1 MSTVKIPIGPQ
12 HPALKEPVNFTVE
25 VDGEQVV
32 DAKVRLGYNHRGIE
46 KACELRTYVRD
57 IYLLERVCGI
67 CSHSHTTTFTQ
78 GVEELLDEEVPRRGL
93 YIRTIVCEL
102 ERLHSHMLWL
112 GVAGHEI
119 GFDTLLH
126 YTWRDRELVMDF
138 LEMISGNRVNYA
150 MNTIG
155 GVRRDISKD
164 AIPKIKKGMDIF
176 KERLNYYLN
185 LCINEPTVLKRTQG
199 VGVLPPDVARKLGAV
214 GPTLRASGI
223 NMDCR
228 KDDPNAAYGEVPFE
242 VVTWETCDV
251 FGRVAVRILEMI
263 QSCNMIQWMLDH
275 LPKDEIR
282 LKLKRRVPEGE
293 VLSRYEA
300 PRGELI
306 HYIKANGTDKPER
319 VKVRTP
325 TLANWP
331 SVEYMLK
338 GQYIA
343 DVPITIA
350 SIDPCLSCTDRIT
363 FIDTQKEK
371 TWTTDLET
379 LRKYGIEYYKKIKDK
394 K

>member
-32 DAKVRLGYNHRGIE
+32 DAKVRLGYNHRGME
-46 KACELRTYVRD
+46 KAAELRTYVRD

-67 CSHSHTTTFTQ
+67 CSHSHTTTFVQ

-102 ERLHSHMLWL
+102 ERIHSHYLWL

-126 YTWRDRELVMDF
+126 YTWRDREIVMDL
-138 LEMISGNRVNYA
+138 LEAISGNRVNYA

-155 GVRRDISKD
+155 GVRRDISKET
-164 AIPKIKKGMDIF
+164 ASTIKKGMEILR
-176 KERLNYYLN
+176 ERINYYLN
-185 LCINEPTVLKRTQG
+185 VCVNEPTILRRTQG
-199 VGVLPPDVARKLGAV
+199 VGVLPPEVARKLGAV

-228 KDDPNAAYGEVPFE
+228 KDDPNAAYDEVPFD
-242 VVTWETCDV
+242 VVTWDSCDV
-251 FGRVAVRILEMI
+251 FGRVAVRILETV
-263 QSCNMIQWMLDH
+263 QSCNMVEWLVDH

-319 VKVRTP
+319 VKIRTP
-325 TLANWP
+325 SLANWP

-338 GQYIA
+338 GCYIA
-343 DVPITIA
+343 DVPIVIA

-363 FIDTQKEK
+363 FVDTEKEK
-371 TWTTDLET
+371 TWTMDLES
-379 LRKYGIEYYKKIKDK
+379 LRRYGIEFYKKKRW
-394 K
+394 

>member
-32 DAKVRLGYNHRGIE
+32 DAKVRLGYNHRGME
-46 KACELRTYVRD
+46 KAAELRTYVRD

-67 CSHSHTTTFTQ
+67 CSHSHTTTFVQ

-176 KERLNYYLN
+176 KERVNYYLK

-242 VVTWETCDV
+242 VVTWDTCDI
-251 FGRVAVRILEMI
+251 FGRAAVRILEMI

-319 VKVRTP
+319 VKIRTP
-325 TLANWP
+325 SLANWP

-338 GQYIA
+338 GEYIA

-363 FIDTQKEK
+363 FVDTQKEK

-379 LRKYGIEYYKKIKDK
+379 LRRYGIEFYKKNKR
-394 K
+394 

>member
-32 DAKVRLGYNHRGIE
+32 DAKVRIGYNHRGIE
-46 KACELRTYVRD
+46 KAAELRTYVRD

-78 GVEELLDEEVPRRGL
+78 GVEELLDQEVPRRGL

-102 ERLHSHMLWL
+102 ERIHSHMLWL

-126 YTWRDRELVMDF
+126 YTWRDREIVMDL
-138 LEMISGNRVNYA
+138 LEAISGNRVNYA

-155 GVRRDISKD
+155 GVRRDISKET
-164 AIPKIKKGMDIF
+164 IPTIKKGMQILR
-176 KERLNYYLN
+176 ERMQYYLQV
-185 LCINEPTVLKRTQG
+185 CINEPTILKRAQG
-199 VGVLPPDVARKLGAV
+199 VGILPPEVARKLGAV

-228 KDDPNAAYGEVPFE
+228 KDDPNAAYGEVPFD
-242 VVTWETCDV
+242 VITWDSCDV
-251 FGRVAVRILEMI
+251 FGRVAVRVLETI
-263 QSCNMIQWMLDH
+263 QSCNMIEWMVDH
-275 LPKDEIR
+275 LPKDDIR

-293 VLSRYEA
+293 VVSKYEA

-306 HYIKANGTDKPER
+306 HYIKANGSDKPER
-319 VKVRTP
+319 VKIRTP

-338 GQYIA
+338 NQYIA
-343 DVPITIA
+343 DVPIIIA
-350 SIDPCLSCTDRIT
+350 AIDPCLSCTDRIT
-363 FIDTQKEK
+363 FVDTEKEK
-371 TWTTDLET
+371 TWTMNSES
-379 LRKYGIEYYKKIKDK
+379 LRRYGIEFYEKKRW
-394 K
+394 

>member
-32 DAKVRLGYNHRGIE
+32 DAKVRIGYNHRGIE
-46 KACELRTYVRD
+46 KAAELRTYVRD

-67 CSHSHTTTFTQ
+67 CSHSHTTTFVQ

-155 GVRRDISKD
+155 GVRRDISKEN
-164 AIPKIKKGMDIF
+164 IPKIKKGMDIF
-176 KERLNYYLN
+176 RERLNYYLK

-199 VGVLPPDVARKLGAV
+199 IGVLPPDIARKLGAV

-228 KDDPNAAYGEVPFE
+228 KDDPNAAYDEVPFD
-242 VVTWETCDV
+242 VVTWDTCDV
-251 FGRVAVRILEMI
+251 FGRVAVRILEMV
-263 QSCNMIQWMLDH
+263 QSCNMIQWLLDH

-306 HYIKANGTDKPER
+306 HYIKSNGSDKPER
-319 VKVRTP
+319 VKIRTP

-338 GQYIA
+338 GGYIA

-363 FIDTQKEK
+363 FVNTEKEK
-371 TWTTDLET
+371 TWTMDLES
-379 LRKYGIEYYKKIKDK
+379 LRRYGIEFYKKNGR
-394 K
+394 

>member
-32 DAKVRLGYNHRGIE
+32 DAKVRIGYNHRGIE
-46 KACELRTYVRD
+46 KAAELRTYVRD

-67 CSHSHTTTFTQ
+67 CSHSHTTTFVQ

-155 GVRRDISKD
+155 GVRRDISKEN
-164 AIPKIKKGMDIF
+164 IPKIKKGMDIF
-176 KERLNYYLN
+176 RERVNYYLK

-199 VGVLPPDVARKLGAV
+199 IGVLPPDIARKLGAV

-228 KDDPNAAYGEVPFE
+228 KDDPNAAYDEVPFD
-242 VVTWETCDV
+242 VVTWDTCDV
-251 FGRVAVRILEMI
+251 FGRVAVRILEMV
-263 QSCNMIQWMLDH
+263 QSCNMIQWLLDH

-306 HYIKANGTDKPER
+306 HYIKSNGSDKPER
-319 VKVRTP
+319 VKIRTP

-338 GQYIA
+338 GGYIA

-363 FIDTQKEK
+363 FVNTEKEK
-371 TWTTDLET
+371 TWTMDLES
-379 LRKYGIEYYKKIKDK
+379 LRRYGIEFYKKNGR
-394 K
+394 

>member
-46 KACELRTYVRD
+46 KAAELRTYVRD

-176 KERLNYYLN
+176 KERVNYYLN

-242 VVTWETCDV
+242 VVTWDTCDI

-319 VKVRTP
+319 VKIRTP
-325 TLANWP
+325 SLANRP

-338 GQYIA
+338 GEYIA

-363 FIDTQKEK
+363 FVDTQKEK

-379 LRKYGIEYYKKIKDK
+379 LRRYGIEYYKKNKR
-394 K
+394 

>member
-32 DAKVRLGYNHRGIE
+32 DAKVRIGYNHRGIE
-46 KACELRTYVRD
+46 KAAELRTYVRD

-176 KERLNYYLN
+176 KERVNYYLN

-242 VVTWETCDV
+242 VVTWDTCDV
-251 FGRVAVRILEMI
+251 FARVAVRILEMV

-319 VKVRTP
+319 VKIRTP
-325 TLANWP
+325 SLANWP

-338 GQYIA
+338 GEYIA

-363 FIDTQKEK
+363 FVDTQKEK

-379 LRKYGIEYYKKIKDK
+379 LRRYGIEYYKKNKR
-394 K
+394 

>member
-46 KACELRTYVRD
+46 KAAELRTYVRD

-176 KERLNYYLN
+176 KERVNYYLN

-242 VVTWETCDV
+242 VVTWDTCDI

-319 VKVRTP
+319 VKIRTP
-325 TLANWP
+325 SLANWP

-338 GQYIA
+338 GEYIA

-363 FIDTQKEK
+363 FVDTQKEK

-379 LRKYGIEYYKKIKDK
+379 LRRYGIEYYKKNKR
-394 K
+394 

>member
-32 DAKVRLGYNHRGIE
+32 DAKVRIGYNHRGIE
-46 KACELRTYVRD
+46 KAAELRTYVRD

-67 CSHSHTTTFTQ
+67 CS
-78 GVEELLDEEVPRRGL
+78 
-93 YIRTIVCEL
+93 
-102 ERLHSHMLWL
+102 HSHMLWL

-126 YTWRDRELVMDF
+126 YTWRDREIVMDL
-138 LEMISGNRVNYA
+138 LEAISGNRVNYA

-155 GVRRDISKD
+155 GVRRDISKET
-164 AIPKIKKGMDIF
+164 IPTIKKGMQILR
-176 KERLNYYLN
+176 ERMQYYLQV
-185 LCINEPTVLKRTQG
+185 CINEPTILKRAQG
-199 VGVLPPDVARKLGAV
+199 VGILPPEVARKLGAV

-228 KDDPNAAYGEVPFE
+228 KDDPNAAYGEVPFD
-242 VVTWETCDV
+242 VITWDSCDV
-251 FGRVAVRILEMI
+251 FGRVAVRVLETI
-263 QSCNMIQWMLDH
+263 QSCNMIEWMVDH
-275 LPKDEIR
+275 LPKDDIR

-293 VLSRYEA
+293 VVSKYEA

-306 HYIKANGTDKPER
+306 HYIKANGSDKPER
-319 VKVRTP
+319 VKIRTP

-338 GQYIA
+338 NQYIA
-343 DVPITIA
+343 DVPIIIA
-350 SIDPCLSCTDRIT
+350 AIDPCLSCTDRIT
-363 FIDTQKEK
+363 FVDTEKEK
-371 TWTTDLET
+371 TWTMNSES
-379 LRKYGIEYYKKIKDK
+379 LRRYGIEFYEKKRW
-394 K
+394 

>member
-32 DAKVRLGYNHRGIE
+32 DAKVRIGYNHRGME
-46 KACELRTYVRD
+46 KAAELRTYVRD

-102 ERLHSHMLWL
+102 ERIHSHMLWL

-126 YTWRDRELVMDF
+126 YTWRDREIVMDL
-138 LEMISGNRVNYA
+138 LEAISGNRVNYA

-155 GVRRDISKD
+155 GVRRDISKET
-164 AIPKIKKGMDIF
+164 IPTIKKGMETLR
-176 KERLNYYLN
+176 ERMQYYLKV
-185 LCINEPTVLKRTQG
+185 CVNEPTILKRAQG
-199 VGVLPPDVARKLGAV
+199 VGILPPEVARKLGAV

-228 KDDPNAAYGEVPFE
+228 KDDPNAAYDEVPFD
-242 VVTWETCDV
+242 VITWDSCDV
-251 FGRVAVRILEMI
+251 FGRVAVRVLETI
-263 QSCNMIQWMLDH
+263 QSCNMVEWMVNH

-306 HYIKANGTDKPER
+306 HYIKANGSDKPER

-325 TLANWP
+325 SLANWP

-338 GQYIA
+338 GSYIA
-343 DVPITIA
+343 DVPIIIA
-350 SIDPCLSCTDRIT
+350 AIDPCLSCTDRIT
-363 FIDTQKEK
+363 FVETEKEK
-371 TWTTDLET
+371 TWTMDLES
-379 LRKYGIEYYKKIKDK
+379 LRRYGIEFYEKKRW
-394 K
+394 

>member
-32 DAKVRLGYNHRGIE
+32 DAKVRIGYNHRGIE
-46 KACELRTYVRD
+46 KAAELRTYVRD

-155 GVRRDISKD
+155 GVRRDISKEN
-164 AIPKIKKGMDIF
+164 ISKIKKGMDIF
-176 KERLNYYLN
+176 RERVNYYLK

-199 VGVLPPDVARKLGAV
+199 VGVLPPDIARKLGAV

-242 VVTWETCDV
+242 VVTWDTCDV
-251 FGRVAVRILEMI
+251 FGRVAVRVLEMV
-263 QSCNMIQWMLDH
+263 QSCNMIQWLLDH

-319 VKVRTP
+319 VKIRTP

-338 GQYIA
+338 GEYIA

-363 FIDTQKEK
+363 FVDTQKEK
-371 TWTTDLET
+371 TWTMDLES
-379 LRKYGIEYYKKIKDK
+379 LRRYGIEFYEKNKR
-394 K
+394 